1 MSLLPSFMSSAPP
14 SVGLEIA
21 SDRVTAVSLG
31 RQSNTNTVAAYAV
44 QPLPAGAI
52 TPTLNAVNIHNP
64 EVVATAVRT
73 ALDGL
78 GARHR
83 RVALVIPDTAAK
95 VSLLR
100 FEKVP
105 SSASDLDQLI
115 RWQVRKTAPFKPE
128 DAEVSW
134 VAGATL
140 GEAGREFLVTLARR
154 DVIES
159 YQDACAGAGAIAG
172 IVDLASLNLINAV
185 LAGSAG
191 AHTAADWLVVHVAP
205 DYATLAIVRGR
216 DLIFFRTRQLDSAG
230 DLAELVHQTS
240 MYYEDRLSGSR
251 FARVLLSG
259 AAARSADGGERARRA
274 LEERLGVRV
283 EPLDFRG
290 AATMVDRI
298 GTSPELLDVLAP
310 AVGVILRER
319 VA

>member
-31 RQSNTNTVAAYAV
+31 RQANANTVAAYAV

-73 ALDGL
+73 ALAGL
-78 GARHR
+78 GGRHR

-95 VSLLR
+95 ISLLR

-105 SSASDLDQLI
+105 SSQTDLDQLI

-128 DAEVSW
+128 EAEVSW

-140 GEAGREFLVTLARR
+140 GESGREFLVTHARR
-154 DVIES
+154 DILES
-159 YQDACAGAGAIAG
+159 YQEACAAAGSQAG

-191 AHTAADWLVVHVAP
+191 SHPADWLVVHVAP
-205 DYATLAIVRGR
+205 DYATLAIVRDR
-216 DLIFFRTRQLDSAG
+216 DLIYFRTRQLDSAG